1 MEILNIIRQIFSLL
15 IIILWGIYFL
25 REYFKRKE
33 SKIAI
38 QKYMYKNKF
47 SLPDILI
54 LLTLWWGILGFL
66 YQFIHF
72 LAIKLP
78 FYPYFDAS
86 TWINDS
92 MIIAWYF
99 TCTVIIFIAILS
111 RVDESL
117 KNKFNCTRE
126 IRKIILRITW
136 FLSALIGTLI
146 IKQTTSNIQI
156 GNNIYSIYYMNN
168 KYIMYY
174 SGDKI
179 NRNTIIIRDRE
190 SEIIKDALFLP

>member
-117 KNKFNCTRE
+117 NK
-126 IRKIILRITW
+126 K
-136 FLSALIGTLI
+136 
-146 IKQTTSNIQI
+146 
-156 GNNIYSIYYMNN
+156 NNITNYLVSICL
-168 KYIMYY
+168 
-174 SGDKI
+174 
-179 NRNTIIIRDRE
+179 NRNFYYQTNH
-190 SEIIKDALFLP
+190 IKYPNWKQHIFNILYEQ